1 MYISPIAKYN
11 AGAINTSFKSNVIVD
26 IGGSQREGSCKMRY
40 ETTEDTQ
47 PILTEDTTVNDLGK
61 SRFVDSS
68 DFKNHLIRRI
78 GKVQKDG
85 RRIVKEKGYEPSEN
99 AIRNVTIFLPSYTS
113 DNYAFYLPNH
123 RNINDRPLKD
133 LDFRNLKKQM
143 IDSGLEVAPDMKFKV
158 IQDAMGTGL
167 AMTQRLYDN
176 GMLKEG
182 SYYTAVITGGGCGI
196 SNIEMPDSEKVII
209 KSSGSR
215 YFIQGN
221 NMVKVSAEGAS
232 APTFIK
238 NFCKSMKMNDEL
250 IEDIKSCHKAEFTTS
265 EVSKLPRNVK
275 TEKLKD
281 LLLESGMFEI
291 NDKNPN
297 YIITKV
303 KDEYRTEFDRARRH
317 AIHQYCLALAGLGSI
332 KKNEGNGMIIT
343 GKFARALDAVARK
356 HYKQGLADWTMRLMA
371 QSYDSYEIEKMQQA
385 AYHFEVMCDDRFFI
399 DNNTECGKL
408 AHKAEFVNPIRGN
421 WLKLDVK
428 HLKD

>member
-1 MYISPIAKYN
+1 MYVNKISTYN
-11 AGAINTSFKSNVIVD
+11 HVPTFKSNVVVD

-61 SRFVDSS
+61 SRFQDAC
-68 DFKNHLIRRI
+68 DFKNHIVKRI

-85 RRIVKEKGYEPSEN
+85 RRIVKEKGYDPSEN
-99 AIRNVTIFLPSYTS
+99 AIKNVTIFLPSYTS

-133 LDFRNLKKQM
+133 LDFRNLKKEM
-143 IDSGLEVAPDMKFKV
+143 IDSGLEIAPDMKFKV
-158 IQDAMGTGL
+158 LQDAMGTGI
-167 AMTQRLYDN
+167 AVTQRLYDN
-176 GMLKEG
+176 GMLNEG

-196 SNIEMPDSEKVII
+196 ANIEMPDSEKVII

-232 APTFIK
+232 APSFIR

-250 IEDIKSCHKAEFTTS
+250 IEDIKSCHRAEFTTS

-275 TEKLKD
+275 TEKLKE

-291 NDKNPN
+291 NDKNPDF
-297 YIITKV
+297 IITKV
-303 KDEYRTEFDRARRH
+303 KDQYRNRFDQARRH

-332 KKNEGNGMIIT
+332 KKNEGSNGMIIT
-343 GKFARALDAVARK
+343 GKFARALDMVARK
-356 HYKQGLADWTMRLMA
+356 HYKQGLAEWTMRLMA

-408 AHKAEFVNPIRGN
+408 AHKVEYVNPIRGN
-421 WLKLDVK
+421 WIKLNVANLKND
-428 HLKD
+428 